1 MIYKVWLTPFLH
13 SSKPEILNEVAALEI
28 FSDGKVYYKIRSVDF
43 MKSCQCMSQNMWLGV
58 DILDQEFATN
68 LYATK
73 QQKLL
78 TKTTVHDL
86 FVKTTNPV

>member
-58 DILDQEFATN
+58 DILDQEFATIFFCD
-68 LYATK
+68 
-73 QQKLL
+73 
-78 TKTTVHDL
+78 KTAKVAHKDHSA
-86 FVKTTNPV
+86 